1 MHTPLSRQAGGG
13 GGVSHIPESRLE
25 CVNIV
30 PADGEDKVL
39 DQIEKIPN
47 ERELSITARAGGAGL
62 VPRIP
67 NLMRGREG
75 FSGLGESTEHVTR
88 VPNFRRGRIDIIHII
103 GRRRQQFREKVTEKK
118 QIGIHYSIPP
128 EAIMAASA
136 AGTSGLRR
144 FVFRRRRL
152 ESPIRVSTHGRSTRV
167 RKVPKI
173 SPKAMDTAMGM
184 RN

>member
-1 MHTPLSRQAGGG
+1 M
-13 GGVSHIPESRLE
+13 E

-88 VPNFRRGRIDIIHII
+88 VPNFGRGRIDII
-103 GRRRQQFREKVTEKK
+103 GRRRQQSREKVTEKK

-152 ESPIRVSTHGRSTRV
+152 ESPIRVSTQGRSTRV

>member
-1 MHTPLSRQAGGG
+1 M
-13 GGVSHIPESRLE
+13 E
-25 CVNIV
+25 CVSIV

-47 ERELSITARAGGAGL
+47 DRELSITARAGGAGL
-62 VPRIP
+62 FSRIP

-75 FSGLGESTEHVTR
+75 FSGLGESTEHVTC
-88 VPNFRRGRIDIIHII
+88 VPTFRRGRIDII

-152 ESPIRVSTHGRSTRV
+152 ESPIRVSTQGRSTRV